1 MLPHQSPVAAGLA
14 SDSLVTCQLTDP
26 FRIHLE
32 TRAAGAAEEAATG
45 LAELVALEAAVVVVA
60 AAAPAEGLGAR
71 GVGDVMAVEARSGLS
86 TIKCTGRQWG
96 AQAGSGMCQ

>member
-32 TRAAGAAEEAATG
+32 TRAAGAAEEAEA
-45 LAELVALEAAVVVVA
+45 VAA
-60 AAAPAEGLGAR
+60 AAAPAEGVGAQ
-71 GVGDVMAVEARSGLS
+71 GVEDVMAVEARSGLS
-86 TIKCTGRQWG
+86 TIKCTGTQWDVSVVPF
-96 AQAGSGMCQ
+96 SGVCEWVCQ

>member
-1 MLPHQSPVAAGLA
+1 MLPHQSPDATGLA

-45 LAELVALEAAVVVVA
+45 LAELVALEAAVVVA

-71 GVGDVMAVEARSGLS
+71 GVGDGMAVEARSGLS